1 MFNKNK
7 ISYDELFVPYSMM
20 ENNIKETD
28 IPKITIEE
36 QNSELIMEVLHGTG
50 KIIFKNGDIYE
61 GSVRNGILDSVNAKF
76 TFKNSGIIYQGTL
89 KDNTIT
95 GKGNF
100 TFTKSKSRYILLISV
115 MSDMLK
121 MG

>member
-28 IPKITIEE
+28 IPRITIEE
-36 QNSELIMEVLHGTG
+36 QHSELIMEVLHGTG

-61 GSVRNGILDSVNAKF
+61 GSVRHGILDSVNAKF
-76 TFKNSGIIYQGTL
+76 TFKNSGIIYQGSVKNNTL
-89 KDNTIT
+89 T

-100 TFTKSKSRYILLISV
+100 TFTKSKSRYIF
-115 MSDMLK
+115 
-121 MG
+121 